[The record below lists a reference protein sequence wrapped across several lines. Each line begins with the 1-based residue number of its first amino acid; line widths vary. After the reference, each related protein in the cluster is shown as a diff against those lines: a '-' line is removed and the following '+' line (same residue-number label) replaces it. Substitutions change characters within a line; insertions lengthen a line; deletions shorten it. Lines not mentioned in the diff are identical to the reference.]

1 MSIVD
6 HFERSL
12 ILVIVLELEWIKLAL
27 EDAFGVQVDGALLL
41 AAITESAPLG
51 KGCNEK
57 GAKDEYVFNGN

>member
-27 EDAFGVQVDGALLL
+27 EDAFGVQIDGALLL

-57 GAKDEYVFNGN
+57 